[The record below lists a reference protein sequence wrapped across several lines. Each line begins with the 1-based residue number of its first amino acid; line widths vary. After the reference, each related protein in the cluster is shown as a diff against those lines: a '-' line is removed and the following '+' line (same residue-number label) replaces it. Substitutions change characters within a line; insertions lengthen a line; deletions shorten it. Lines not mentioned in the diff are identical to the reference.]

1 MRHWLQAN
9 LRLRRRKADPVA
21 SARALFAELRVAL
34 KAWRTSG
41 AVEHCYFVRKAPDV
55 RLRFE
60 LTSDEAERTVEQ
72 WLDSRRSDSI
82 TSWARACYEPETALL
97 GGPEML
103 SHVHAYFD
111 ADTRAFMEFWKQDGA
126 TEQRRAPTAQR
137 SALSPLALSL
147 SVLND
152 LFARA
157 LDSREE
163 IWDVW
168 WNLAALHGDP
178 PPPRMGTTTPVQ
190 ISDLIGRVTLAN
202 ERILRAYRR
211 ANVAFASEMLRLDA
225 RGKLLYGRRS
235 VLPYIALFHW
245 NRYGFTLDERA
256 RVFSAMMSAWDPG
269 LRFRGRF
276 DTAGAT

>member
-9 LRLRRRKADPVA
+9 VRLRRRKADPVA
-21 SARALFAELRVAL
+21 SARTLFSELRVAL
-34 KAWRTSG
+34 KGWRASG
-41 AVEHCYFVRKAPDV
+41 AVPHCYFVRKAPDV

-60 LTSDEAERTVEQ
+60 LSSADAGRAVEQ

-82 TSWARACYEPETALL
+82 TSWTRACYEPETALL
-97 GGPEML
+97 GGPDL
-103 SHVHAYFD
+103 LRHVHAYFD
-111 ADTRAFMEFWKQDGA
+111 ADTRAFMEFWKHDGA
-126 TEQRRAPTAQR
+126 TEQRRAPNAQR
-137 SALSPLALSL
+137 SALSALALSL

-168 WNLAALHGDP
+168 WNLASLHGDP
-178 PPPRMGTTTPVQ
+178 PPPRTGRTTAVQ
-190 ISDLIGRVTLAN
+190 ISDLLGRVTLAD

-211 ANVAFASEMLRLDA
+211 ANVALATEMLRLNA

-235 VLPYIALFHW
+235 VLPYVALFHW

-269 LRFRGRF
+269 LGFRGRF